1 VKWCFTFNGIK
12 GVVGLH
18 VSFSI
23 KVRWGFTYYAVVH
36 SSVPSSGSSSSA
48 IAATA
53 ASHLD
58 SGCCCRYSA
67 TRSPRSNRGVQV
79 VPVLHIFDGLL
90 DDLLK
95 PRAVDKEAVGI
106 AEQTGLRYHL
116 LDSVIGEL
124 ALDEADQLVRGP

>member
-1 VKWCFTFNGIK
+1 MLLQIFGDAFA
-12 GVVGLH
+12 
-18 VSFSI
+18 
-23 KVRWGFTYYAVVH
+23 KV
-36 SSVPSSGSSSSA
+36 
-48 IAATA
+48 
-53 ASHLD
+53 D
-58 SGCCCRYSA
+58 
-67 TRSPRSNRGVQV
+67 RGVQV